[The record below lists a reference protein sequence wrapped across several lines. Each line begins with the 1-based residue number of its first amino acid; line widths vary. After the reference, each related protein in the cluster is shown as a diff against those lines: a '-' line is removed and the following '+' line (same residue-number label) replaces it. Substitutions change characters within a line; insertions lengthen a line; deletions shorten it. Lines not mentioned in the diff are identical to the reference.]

1 MLSITKCLNE
11 CDATVETLGQTK
23 TILIKI
29 NSFCKVF

>member
-23 TILIKI
+23 NNFNKNHSNIL
-29 NSFCKVF
+29 

>member
-23 TILIKI
+23 NNFNKNKQFL
-29 NSFCKVF
+29 